1 MRRIYFDNAATTPM
15 LPGVIETIGEQM
27 HKIYGNPS
35 SIHHFGRVAKNEV
48 ESARKSVANIL
59 GASIGE
65 VFFTSG
71 GTEANNMALKC
82 AVRDLG
88 IRRVIS
94 SPIEHHCVLHSLQRL
109 EKESSLDLQHV
120 KLDENGAPDLNDL
133 EHLLTTSSSRTLVSL
148 MHANNETG
156 VMIDLERFGTLCRD
170 NQAYFHS
177 DTVQTIGHHHFDLAQ
192 TSVDFITGS
201 SHKFHGP
208 KGVGFIYIK
217 AGIGLSPF
225 LDGGAQ
231 ERNMRAGTENI
242 SGIVGTAKALSL
254 IHDQWDK
261 RAQRIK
267 NIRAYIQER
276 IKDTLPGTTF
286 NDAVG
291 TSQLE
296 SILSVNF
303 APSAAADLLTFNLDI
318 EGISASGGSACASG
332 TENASHVMSAIKPDF
347 VGTTIRFSFSGL
359 NTIEE
364 ADFLIQKLSKILG
377 TSK

>member
-15 LPGVIETIGEQM
+15 LPEVIEAIGEQM
-27 HKIYGNPS
+27 RDIYGNPS
-35 SIHHFGRVAKNEV
+35 SIHHFGRIAKNEI
-48 ESARKSVANIL
+48 ESARKVVAKIL

-65 VFFTSG
+65 IFFTSG

-88 IRRVIS
+88 IQRVIS

-109 EKESSLDLQHV
+109 KKSENFDVQHV
-120 KLDENGAPDLNDL
+120 KLDQYGAPDLIDL
-133 EHLLTTSSSRTLVSL
+133 EHLLANSKSKTMVSL

-156 VMIDLERFGTLCRD
+156 VKIDLEKVGDLCQQY
-170 NQAYFHS
+170 QAYFHS
-177 DTVQTIGHHHFDLAQ
+177 DTVQTIGHHRFDLSQ
-192 TSVDFITGS
+192 TAVDFITGS

-208 KGVGFIYIK
+208 KGIGFIYIR

-242 SGIVGTAKALSL
+242 GGIMGTAKALSL
-254 IHDQWDK
+254 LHQEWDE
-261 RAQRIK
+261 RARKVK
-267 NIRAYIQER
+267 NIRAYAQNEVRKAFTGI
-276 IKDTLPGTTF
+276 TF
-286 NDAVG
+286 NGDVG
-291 TSQLE
+291 MSQLD

-303 APSAAADLLTFNLDI
+303 PPSAAADLLTFNLDI
-318 EGISASGGSACASG
+318 EGVSASGGSACASG
-332 TENASHVMSAIKPDF
+332 TENASHVMSATKPDLD
-347 VGTTIRFSFSGL
+347 GTTIRFSFSGL
-359 NTIEE
+359 NTLEE
-364 ADFLIQKLSKILG
+364 VDFLIAKLTKILG

>member
-15 LPGVIETIGEQM
+15 LPEVIEAIGEQM
-27 HKIYGNPS
+27 RDIYGNPS
-35 SIHHFGRVAKNEV
+35 SIHHFGRIAKNEV
-48 ESARKSVANIL
+48 ESARKVVAKHL

-65 VFFTSG
+65 IFFTSG

-109 EKESSLDLQHV
+109 EKEENLDLQHV

-133 EHLLTTSSSRTLVSL
+133 GRLLASSQSRTLVSL

-156 VMIDLERFGTLCRD
+156 SKIDLESFGALCKQH
-170 NQAYFHS
+170 QAYFHS
-177 DTVQTIGHHHFDLAQ
+177 DTVQTIGHHRFDLSQ
-192 TSVDFITGS
+192 TAVDFITGS

-217 AGIGLSPF
+217 AGIGLSPY

-242 SGIVGTAKALSL
+242 GGIVGTAKALTL
-254 IHDQWDK
+254 IRHEWDD
-261 RAQRIK
+261 RAKKIK
-267 NIRAYIQER
+267 NIRAYTEDKIQE
-276 IKDTLPGTTF
+276 ILPDSTF
-286 NDAVG
+286 NGSAG
-291 TSQLE
+291 TGQLQ

-303 APSAAADLLTFNLDI
+303 APSAAAELLTFNLDI

-332 TENASHVMSAIKPDF
+332 TENESHVMSSIKPDF
-347 VGTTIRFSFSGL
+347 DGTTIRFSFSGL
-359 NTIEE
+359 NTLEE
-364 ADFLIQKLSKILG
+364 VDFLIAKLTKILG